1 VILLSHRIEKIHQI
15 LEDLR
20 RYNPDVEACAL
31 ISSDGLPIASIMPP
45 DADEAKIAAMAAA
58 IQGVAEK
65 VSMEL
70 KRGAFKQVLIQGELG
85 GVLVT
90 NATSETAIVV
100 VLRPKAKLGLILL
113 DIREAI
119 KRLAEV
125 F

>member
-1 VILLSHRIEKIHQI
+1 MSHRIEKIHQI